1 MYSFLYE
8 YKFLFFWDKCQLLSH
23 ITTCLV
29 LQEISKL
36 SSKVGTLCCIY
47 GWFGFS
53 TSLPAFGI
61 VTFFF
66 LAIIHRCI
74 VIFYCNLH
82 FPNDLQCYISFHVF
96 VISMYVLFSELTVH
110 IFCLFS
116 KELICLLLSFEA
128 PSYYKHFKIIFIYF
142 FPVNI

>member
-1 MYSFLYE
+1 MSVAESYNYMFSFTGNFQTIFQSGYIMLYIWVIW
-8 YKFLFFWDKCQLLSH
+8 FLNIIASFWYCH
-23 ITTCLV
+23 
-29 LQEISKL
+29 
-36 SSKVGTLCCIY
+36 
-47 GWFGFS
+47 
-53 TSLPAFGI
+53 
-61 VTFFF
+61 FFF